1 MNWQPGEDIGLRL
14 DNVGEGATT
23 QKDIDTMLAAIN
35 EVVAVYGFK
44 IRQWGEW
51 SVMRQSMA
59 DELRH
64 IEQAKSE

>member
-23 QKDIDTMLAAIN
+23 QEDIDAMLAAIN
-35 EVVAVYGFK
+35 EVAAAYGFK
-44 IRQWGEW
+44 IRQYGEW
-51 SVMRQSMA
+51 SAMRQSMA

-64 IEQAKSE
+64 TQQGKDK